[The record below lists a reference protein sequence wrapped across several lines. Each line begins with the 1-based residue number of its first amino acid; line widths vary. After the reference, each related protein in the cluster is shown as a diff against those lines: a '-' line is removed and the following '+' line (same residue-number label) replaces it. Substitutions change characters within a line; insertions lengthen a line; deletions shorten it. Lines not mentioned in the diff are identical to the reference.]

1 MNTCDVRRIFI
12 SSFRLY
18 FAPLFG
24 AMNGAYRQTRIELEK
39 IESDRKE
46 NYRNH

>member
-1 MNTCDVRRIFI
+1 MNACDVRRIFI

-24 AMNGAYRQTRIELEK
+24 AMNGAYRQIRIELEK
-39 IESDRKE
+39 IESERKE
-46 NYRNH
+46 SYKSH